1 MIHEWMGSRHRL
13 LREAAGE
20 HMGSCS
26 LRDLDPRGEVEG
38 RELNCRQRQV
48 SEWTR
53 TSQLSTKYFSQP
65 VPNISLNCHL
75 QLAPSLSLSG
85 IGHMARWSRRSP
97 AALTEWTG
105 WEILGQDEVLH
116 FYDSKTDNLKQWGGG
131 CSYLHVCIF
140 ETTTPPDLKELVL
153 VFLRLHN
160 KKIPDLSKLI

>member
-1 MIHEWMGSRHRL
+1 MIHEWMTSRHRL

-75 QLAPSLSLSG
+75 QLAPSLSQRHWPHGALVAEITSG
-85 IGHMARWSRRSP
+85 TDRVNWLRNIGPRRSF
-97 AALTEWTG
+97 T
-105 WEILGQDEVLH
+105 
-116 FYDSKTDNLKQWGGG
+116 
-131 CSYLHVCIF
+131 
-140 ETTTPPDLKELVL
+140 
-153 VFLRLHN
+153 FLRQQDRQLEAVRRGMF
-160 KKIPDLSKLI
+160 LSTCVYLWNNNTTRSKRISFGFPSAPQAKHSRTFLM